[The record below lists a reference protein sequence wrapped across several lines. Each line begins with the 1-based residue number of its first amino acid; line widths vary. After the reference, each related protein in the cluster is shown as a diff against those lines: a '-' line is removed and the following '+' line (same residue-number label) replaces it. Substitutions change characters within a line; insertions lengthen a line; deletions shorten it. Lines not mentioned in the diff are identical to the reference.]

1 MEIYLSVKQ
10 LLWVDHVCSVVGMG
24 EVFCNS
30 SD

>member
-1 MEIYLSVKQ
+1 MVVYLNVKQ
-10 LLWVDHVCSVVGMG
+10 LFWVDFVSSVVGMG